1 MPAILIVDD
10 EQKMR
15 EFVALFLRSSKYTV
29 FEAADGRTALNILS
43 KGTIDLIVLDIM
55 LPDISG
61 FDLCSQIRV
70 RSSVPIIFLTA
81 LADEEYQMIGY
92 RVEGDDYITKPF
104 NASILLAKIQRILQR
119 CAPLNARSD
128 ALTFRGISGI
138 KLEIS
143 SRRVTLDGKPLQ
155 LTPKEFDLLLALM
168 QNRGKVLTRTFL
180 LETIWGYSFAG
191 DSRVVDSHIKKLRS
205 KVSPYSSNIKT
216 VISIGYKLEE

>member
-92 RVEGDDYITKPF
+92 RVEDDDYITKPF

-128 ALTFRGISGI
+128 ALTFRGI

>member
-15 EFVALFLRSSKYTV
+15 EFVALFLRSSRYTV

-43 KGTIDLIVLDIM
+43 KETIDLIVLDIM

-70 RSSVPIIFLTA
+70 KSSVPIIFLTA

-128 ALTFRGISGI
+128 ALTFRGI

-191 DSRVVDSHIKKLRS
+191 DSRVVDSYIKKLRS

>member
-15 EFVALFLRSSKYTV
+15 EFVALFLRSSRYTV

-43 KGTIDLIVLDIM
+43 KETIDLIVLDIM

-70 RSSVPIIFLTA
+70 KSSVPIIFLTA

-119 CAPLNARSD
+119 CAPSNARSD
-128 ALTFRGISGI
+128 TLAFRGI

-191 DSRVVDSHIKKLRS
+191 DSRVVDSHIKKLRI

>member
-15 EFVALFLRSSKYTV
+15 EFVALFLRSSRYTV

-43 KGTIDLIVLDIM
+43 KETIDLIVLDIM

-70 RSSVPIIFLTA
+70 KSSVPIIFLTA

-119 CAPLNARSD
+119 CAPSNARSD
-128 ALTFRGISGI
+128 TLAFRGI

-216 VISIGYKLEE
+216 VISIGYRLEE

>member
-15 EFVALFLRSSKYTV
+15 EFVALFLRSSRYTV

-43 KGTIDLIVLDIM
+43 KETIDLIVLDIM

-70 RSSVPIIFLTA
+70 KSSVPIIFLTA

-119 CAPLNARSD
+119 CAPSNARSD
-128 ALTFRGISGI
+128 TLAFRGI

-180 LETIWGYSFAG
+180 LETMWGYSFAG

>member
-15 EFVALFLRSSKYTV
+15 EFVALFLRSCKYTV

-128 ALTFRGISGI
+128 ALTFRGI

>member
-15 EFVALFLRSSKYTV
+15 EFVALFLRSSRYTV

-43 KGTIDLIVLDIM
+43 KETIDLIVLDIM

-70 RSSVPIIFLTA
+70 MSSVPIIFLTA

-128 ALTFRGISGI
+128 ALTFRGI

>member
-70 RSSVPIIFLTA
+70 RYSVPIIFLTA

-128 ALTFRGISGI
+128 ALTFRGI

>member
-15 EFVALFLRSSKYTV
+15 EFVALFLRSSRYTV

-43 KGTIDLIVLDIM
+43 KETIDLIVLDIM

-128 ALTFRGISGI
+128 ALTFRGI

-155 LTPKEFDLLLALM
+155 LTPKEFELLLALM
-168 QNRGKVLTRTFL
+168 QNRGKVLTKTFL

>member
-15 EFVALFLRSSKYTV
+15 EFVALFLRSSRYTV

-43 KGTIDLIVLDIM
+43 KETIDLIVLDIM

-119 CAPLNARSD
+119 CAPSNARSD
-128 ALTFRGISGI
+128 TLAFRGI

-155 LTPKEFDLLLALM
+155 LTPKEFDLFLALM
-168 QNRGKVLTRTFL
+168 QNRDKVLTRTFL

>member
-15 EFVALFLRSSKYTV
+15 EFVALFLRSSRYTV

-43 KGTIDLIVLDIM
+43 KETIDLIVLDIM
-55 LPDISG
+55 LADISG

-128 ALTFRGISGI
+128 ALTFRGI

>member
-15 EFVALFLRSSKYTV
+15 EFVALFLRSSRYTV

-43 KGTIDLIVLDIM
+43 KETIDLIVLDIM

-70 RSSVPIIFLTA
+70 KSSVPIIFLTA

-128 ALTFRGISGI
+128 ALTFRGI

-180 LETIWGYSFAG
+180 LEAIWGYSFAG

>member
-15 EFVALFLRSSKYTV
+15 EFVALFLRSSRYTV

-43 KGTIDLIVLDIM
+43 KETIDLIVLDIM

-70 RSSVPIIFLTA
+70 KSSVPIIFLTA

-119 CAPLNARSD
+119 CAPSNVRSD
-128 ALTFRGISGI
+128 TLAFRGI

-180 LETIWGYSFAG
+180 LEAIWGYSFAG

>member
-15 EFVALFLRSSKYTV
+15 EFVALFLGSSRYTV

-43 KGTIDLIVLDIM
+43 KETIDLIVLDIM

-70 RSSVPIIFLTA
+70 KSSVPIIFLTA

-119 CAPLNARSD
+119 CAPSNARSD
-128 ALTFRGISGI
+128 TLAFRGI

-180 LETIWGYSFAG
+180 LEAIWGYSFAG

>member
-10 EQKMR
+10 EQKMH
-15 EFVALFLRSSKYTV
+15 EFVALFLRSSRYTV

-43 KGTIDLIVLDIM
+43 KETIDLIVLDIM

-70 RSSVPIIFLTA
+70 KSSVPIIFLTA

-119 CAPLNARSD
+119 CAPSNARSD
-128 ALTFRGISGI
+128 TLAFRGI

>member
-15 EFVALFLRSSKYTV
+15 EFVALFLRSSRYTV

-43 KGTIDLIVLDIM
+43 KETIDLIVLDIM

-70 RSSVPIIFLTA
+70 KSSVPIIFLIA

-128 ALTFRGISGI
+128 ALTFRGI

>member
-15 EFVALFLRSSKYTV
+15 EFVALFLRSSRYTV

-43 KGTIDLIVLDIM
+43 KETIDLIVLDIM

-70 RSSVPIIFLTA
+70 KSSVPIIFLTA

-119 CAPLNARSD
+119 CAPSNARSD
-128 ALTFRGISGI
+128 TLAFRGI

-191 DSRVVDSHIKKLRS
+191 DSRVVDSHIKKLSS

>member
-43 KGTIDLIVLDIM
+43 KGTINLIVLDIM

-128 ALTFRGISGI
+128 ALTFRGI

>member
-92 RVEGDDYITKPF
+92 RVEGDDYIIKPF

-119 CAPLNARSD
+119 CAPSNARSD
-128 ALTFRGISGI
+128 TLAFRGI

>member
-128 ALTFRGISGI
+128 ALTFRGI

-155 LTPKEFDLLLALM
+155 LTLKEFDLLLALM

>member
-128 ALTFRGISGI
+128 ALTFRGI

-155 LTPKEFDLLLALM
+155 LMPKEFDLLLALM

>member
-70 RSSVPIIFLTA
+70 RSSVPIISLTA

-128 ALTFRGISGI
+128 ALTFHGI

>member
-15 EFVALFLRSSKYTV
+15 EFVALFLRSSRYTV

-43 KGTIDLIVLDIM
+43 KETIDLIVLDIM

-70 RSSVPIIFLTA
+70 KSSVPIIFLTA

-128 ALTFRGISGI
+128 ALAFRGI

>member
-15 EFVALFLRSSKYTV
+15 KFVALFLRSSKYTV

-128 ALTFRGISGI
+128 ALTFRGI

>member
-15 EFVALFLRSSKYTV
+15 EFVALFLRSSRYTV

-43 KGTIDLIVLDIM
+43 KETIDLIVLDIM

-104 NASILLAKIQRILQR
+104 NASIL
-119 CAPLNARSD
+119 
-128 ALTFRGISGI
+128 
-138 KLEIS
+138 
-143 SRRVTLDGKPLQ
+143 LDGKPLQ

>member
-15 EFVALFLRSSKYTV
+15 EFVALFLRSSRYTV

-43 KGTIDLIVLDIM
+43 KETIDLIVLDIM

-70 RSSVPIIFLTA
+70 KSSVPIIFLTA

-128 ALTFRGISGI
+128 TLAFRGI

>member
-15 EFVALFLRSSKYTV
+15 EFVVLFLRSSRYTV

-43 KGTIDLIVLDIM
+43 KETIDLIVLDIM

-70 RSSVPIIFLTA
+70 KSSVPIIFLTA

-119 CAPLNARSD
+119 CAPSNARSD
-128 ALTFRGISGI
+128 TLAFRGI

-143 SRRVTLDGKPLQ
+143 SRRITLDGKPLQ

>member
-15 EFVALFLRSSKYTV
+15 EFVALFLRSSRYTV

-43 KGTIDLIVLDIM
+43 KETIDLIVLDIM

-70 RSSVPIIFLTA
+70 KSSVPIIFLTA

-92 RVEGDDYITKPF
+92 RVEGDDFITKPF

-119 CAPLNARSD
+119 CAPSNARSD
-128 ALTFRGISGI
+128 TLAFRGI

>member
-128 ALTFRGISGI
+128 ALTFRGI
-138 KLEIS
+138 KLAIS

>member
-81 LADEEYQMIGY
+81 LADEEYQMIVY

-128 ALTFRGISGI
+128 ALTFRGI

>member
-15 EFVALFLRSSKYTV
+15 EFVALFLRSSRYTV

-43 KGTIDLIVLDIM
+43 KETIDLIVLDIM

-70 RSSVPIIFLTA
+70 KSSVPIIFLTA

-119 CAPLNARSD
+119 CAPSNARSD
-128 ALTFRGISGI
+128 TLAFRGI

-155 LTPKEFDLLLALM
+155 LTPKEFDLFLALM

>member
-15 EFVALFLRSSKYTV
+15 EFVALFLRSSRYTV

-43 KGTIDLIVLDIM
+43 KETIDLIVLDIM

-70 RSSVPIIFLTA
+70 KSSVPIIFLTA

-119 CAPLNARSD
+119 CAPSNARSD
-128 ALTFRGISGI
+128 TLAFRGI

-168 QNRGKVLTRTFL
+168 QNRGKVLTKTFL

>member
-15 EFVALFLRSSKYTV
+15 EFVALFLRSSRYTM

-43 KGTIDLIVLDIM
+43 KETIDLIVLDIM

-70 RSSVPIIFLTA
+70 KSSVPIIFLTA

-119 CAPLNARSD
+119 CAPSNARSD
-128 ALTFRGISGI
+128 TLAFRGI

>member
-128 ALTFRGISGI
+128 ALTFRGI
-138 KLEIS
+138 KHEIS

>member
-15 EFVALFLRSSKYTV
+15 EFVALFLRSSRYTV

-43 KGTIDLIVLDIM
+43 KETIDLIVLDIM

-119 CAPLNARSD
+119 CAPSNARSD
-128 ALTFRGISGI
+128 TLAFRGI

-155 LTPKEFDLLLALM
+155 LTPKEFNLLLALM

>member
-15 EFVALFLRSSKYTV
+15 EFVALFLRSSRYTV

-43 KGTIDLIVLDIM
+43 KETIDLIVLDIM

-61 FDLCSQIRV
+61 FDLCSKIRV

-128 ALTFRGISGI
+128 ALTFRGI

>member
-15 EFVALFLRSSKYTV
+15 EFVALFLRSSRYTV

-43 KGTIDLIVLDIM
+43 KETIDLIVLDIM

-104 NASILLAKIQRILQR
+104 NASILLAKIQRVLQR

-128 ALTFRGISGI
+128 ALTFRGI

>member
-15 EFVALFLRSSKYTV
+15 EFVALFLRSSRYTV

-128 ALTFRGISGI
+128 ALTFRGI

-205 KVSPYSSNIKT
+205 KVSLYSSNIKT